1 MARKNP
7 AVGCIF
13 VMFSFAFIFIFSS
26 RTPFMFFSL
35 FPMVFFFII
44 IFAVIISA
52 SSRRQR
58 ENRIN
63 ELNSQTQEH
72 NPFKSVDPNQNK
84 VQIQNKTTESYTYPK
99 VRFCHFCGTQL
110 EQDALFCHG
119 CGIKIER

>member
-1 MARKNP
+1 MARRNP

-13 VMFSFAFIFIFSS
+13 AIFGFAFMFIFLS

-35 FPMVFFFII
+35 FPMTFFIII
-44 IFAVIISA
+44 IFAVIIGA

-63 ELNSQTQEH
+63 ELNSQTQGY
-72 NPFKSVDPNQNK
+72 NPYKSVYSNQNQ
-84 VQIQNKTTESYTYPK
+84 VQIQNKTTETYNYPK
-99 VRFCHFCGTQL
+99 VRFCHYCGTQL